1 MSFMKYTVEWYA
13 DLFKETEIEA
23 DNKAALSK
31 AKKQRDT
38 IAAEWKIKP

>member
-31 AKKQRDT
+31 AKNSAILLQPNGK
-38 IAAEWKIKP
+38 